1 MSNWLRQASTFL
13 DVLATSAKQMR
24 HTTHYTSEQ
33 FMNTSRVSGISF
45 SHDERSILVS
55 SNQSGIFNVFSV
67 PVAGGPMRQLTF
79 STADDTRAVAYFPN
93 DSRIVYARDKGGIE
107 SRHLCVLEEDGR
119 HVDLTHGTGIKSG
132 LRRWTRDGKYF
143 YCVTNERDPCY
154 FDVYKIDSESY
165 ERTLLFDCT
174 HDTVF
179 ADLSND
185 ERWALFIRNNTT
197 TDSDIYLYDLVEK
210 VMQNLTPHD
219 GSARYHSPYFDL
231 DSQNVFYSCSDN
243 KESTCAYRY
252 ELATGTTHLERK
264 LEGGG
269 SSERLS
275 PDGRYRVVATH
286 EGIRITFAVFDSASG
301 QAIPLPSFPEGDIK
315 SLTISRSGRLMA
327 FYVNGDRAPND
338 LYVYEFS
345 TGELRKLTN
354 SLNPAIDPA
363 DLVESE
369 EISFKSFDG
378 VEIPCLLWKPHD
390 ASACDKAPALVWV
403 HGGPGGQ
410 TRKGYAGAVQF
421 LVNHGY
427 VVLGVNHRGSS
438 GFGKEFES
446 AADRKQG
453 REPLWDC
460 VEARRY
466 LSTLDF
472 IDQSKIA
479 IMGGSFG
486 AYMTLAAL
494 AFHPDEFAAGIAIA
508 GVSNWV
514 RALKCLPLDSPSRQ
528 LFYEKVGDPDADEEM
543 LRAIS
548 PLFHA
553 QNIKKP
559 LMVVQ
564 GVNDPRVP
572 RVESD
577 EIVAAVRSNG
587 GIVDYL
593 VFDDE
598 AHGFRKR
605 KNAVRAYQAILTFLD
620 RHLKPATL
628 LACEAG
634 ERI

>member
-1 MSNWLRQASTFL
+1 
-13 DVLATSAKQMR
+13 
-24 HTTHYTSEQ
+24 
-33 FMNTSRVSGISF
+33 
-45 SHDERSILVS
+45 
-55 SNQSGIFNVFSV
+55 
-67 PVAGGPMRQLTF
+67 MRQLTF
-79 STADDTRAVAYFPN
+79 STADDIRAVASFPN

-107 SRHLCVLEEDGR
+107 SRHLCVLEKDGR
-119 HVDLTHGTGIKSG
+119 HIDLTHGTGIKAG
-132 LRRWTRDGKYF
+132 LRKWTRDGRYF
-143 YCVTNERDPCY
+143 YCVTNERDCRY
-154 FDVYKIDSESY
+154 FDVHKVDSESY
-165 ERTLLFDCT
+165 ERTCLLECAN
-174 HDTVF
+174 HDVF
-179 ADLSND
+179 IDLSND
-185 ERWALFIRNNTT
+185 ERWGLFVRNNNAI
-197 TDSDIYLYDLVEK
+197 DNDIYLYDLKEK
-210 VMQNLTPHD
+210 IMQNLTPHD

-231 DSQNVFYSCSDN
+231 KSENVFFSSCDN
-243 KESTCAYRY
+243 EENTYVCRY
-252 ELATGTTHLERK
+252 ELTTGRTHVARK
-264 LEGGG
+264 LDGGR
-269 SSERLS
+269 SSEHLS
-275 PDGRYRVVATH
+275 PDGRYRVVSRR
-286 EGIRITFAVFDSASG
+286 EGIRISISVYDSDSC
-301 QAIPLPSFPEGDIK
+301 QAIPLPPFPGGDVK

-338 LYVYEFS
+338 LNVYEFS
-345 TGELRKLTN
+345 SKKLLKLTN

-369 EISFKSFDG
+369 ETGFKSFDG
-378 VEIPCLLWKPHD
+378 MEIPCLMWKPHD
-390 ASACDKAPALVWV
+390 ATANDKAPALVWV

-438 GFGKEFES
+438 GFGNAFES

-472 IDQSKIA
+472 VNESKVGI
-479 IMGGSFG
+479 IGGSFG

-494 AFHPDEFAAGIAIA
+494 AFHPDEFAAGVAIS

-514 RALKCLPLDSPSRQ
+514 RALKALSAGSASHQ
-528 LFYEKVGDPDADEEM
+528 LYYEKIGDPETDEEM

-548 PLFHA
+548 PVFYA
-553 QNIKKP
+553 RNIKKP

-564 GVNDPRVP
+564 GANDPRVP

-577 EIVAAVRSNG
+577 EIVAAVKSHG

-605 KNAVRAYQAILTFLD
+605 KNAVRAYQAVLDFLD
-620 RHLKPATL
+620 RHLKSASL
-628 LACEAG
+628 LACAAG
-634 ERI
+634 D